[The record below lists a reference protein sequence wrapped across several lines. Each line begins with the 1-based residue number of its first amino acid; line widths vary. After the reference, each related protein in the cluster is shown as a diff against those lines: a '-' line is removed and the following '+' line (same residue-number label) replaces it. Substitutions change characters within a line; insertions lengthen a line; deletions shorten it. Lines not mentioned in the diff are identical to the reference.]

1 MIRQA
6 VIVAAGN
13 GSRIQR
19 FKDDLPNT
27 LRKFCG
33 LPLIKRAILTA
44 KLAGIRDFIVV
55 VGYKGEQIIAALSG
69 DVSLGVNLQFVTNPD
84 WNKSNGLSLLAA
96 RPYIQGEFLLM
107 MSDHIFDRHAVEKM
121 VKMAPSKDEVVL
133 AVDKKLDAIFDLAD
147 ATKVKLVGDRV
158 LRIGKDLPAYDAF
171 DAGLFRLSPSIFE
184 ARERTRHEKG
194 DGSIS
199 AGVGLFA

>member
-19 FKDDLPNT
+19 NKEDVPKP
-27 LRKFCG
+27 LRKGCG

-55 VGYKGEQIIAALSG
+55 VGYKGDQIISALSE
-69 DVSLGVNLQFVTNPD
+69 DSSLGVNLQFVTNPD

-107 MSDHIFDRHAVEKM
+107 MSDHLFDRHAVEKM
-121 VKMAPSKDEVVL
+121 VRMAPSKDEVVL
-133 AVDKKLDAIFDLAD
+133 AIDKKLDAIFDLDD
-147 ATKVKLVGDRV
+147 ATKVKLLGDGV
-158 LRIGKDLPAYDAF
+158 IRIRKELKSYDAF
-171 DAGLFRLSPSIFE
+171 DKGLFRMSPSSFE